1 MWVAQIMR
9 FLLKEPAVGKT
20 MKMGSYLS
28 NEKFPE
34 LMNVYTEEMCI
45 LKKKQCHFRSSSPP
59 FHGYIISENK
69 KKISKGELHIGENS

>member
-1 MWVAQIMR
+1 MR

-45 LKKKQCHFRSSSPP
+45 LKKKNVILDLPLPP
-59 FHGYIISENK
+59 FMVISFL
-69 KKISKGELHIGENS
+69 KIKRK